1 MTRDRIAGIGF
12 HHPDRNARPLTKRKL
27 AVAHLL
33 MTAVL
38 VICIVVAVT
47 AVAIVSARAE
57 TLSAL
62 AHGREGVVPLA
73 LLIGLLLAGMG
84 GIAAVIVRKPQP
96 AGRNRSG

>member
-27 AVAHLL
+27 AFAHLL

-47 AVAIVSARAE
+47 AVAIGSARAE
-57 TLSAL
+57 TFSAL
-62 AHGREGVVPLA
+62 AQGREGIVPLA
-73 LLIGLLLAGMG
+73 LLVGLLLAGMG
-84 GIAAVIVRKPQP
+84 GITAAVIR
-96 AGRNRSG
+96 RS

>member
-47 AVAIVSARAE
+47 AVAIGSARAE
-57 TLSAL
+57 TFSAL
-62 AHGREGVVPLA
+62 AHGREGIVPLA
-73 LLIGLLLAGMG
+73 MLIGLLIAGIG
-84 GIAAVIVRKPQP
+84 GITAALVRRP
-96 AGRNRSG
+96 

>member
-38 VICIVVAVT
+38 VICIVIAVT
-47 AVAIVSARAE
+47 AVAIGSARAE
-57 TLSAL
+57 TMSAL
-62 AHGREGVVPLA
+62 AQGREGVVPLA
-73 LLIGLLLAGMG
+73 LLIGLLLAGIG
-84 GIAAVIVRKPQP
+84 GMAAVIVRNPQP
-96 AGRNRSG
+96 AGRNRTG

>member
-27 AVAHLL
+27 ALAHLL

-47 AVAIVSARAE
+47 AVAIGSARAD
-57 TLSAL
+57 TFSLL
-62 AHGREGVVPLA
+62 AQGREGVFPLA
-73 LLIGLLLAGMG
+73 LLIALLLAGMG
-84 GIAAVIVRKPQP
+84 GIAVVVR
-96 AGRNRSG
+96 RS

>member
-38 VICIVVAVT
+38 VICIVIAVT
-47 AVAIVSARAE
+47 AVAIGSARAD
-57 TLSAL
+57 TFSLL
-62 AHGREGVVPLA
+62 AQGREGIVPLA
-73 LLIGLLLAGMG
+73 VLIGILLAGLG
-84 GIAAVIVRKPQP
+84 GVTAAIVRRP
-96 AGRNRSG
+96 

>member
-27 AVAHLL
+27 ALAHLL

-47 AVAIVSARAE
+47 AVALGTARAE
-57 TLSAL
+57 TLTAVTQ
-62 AHGREGVVPLA
+62 GREGPLPLA
-73 LLIGLLLAGMG
+73 ILLALLLAGMG
-84 GIAAVIVRKPQP
+84 GITAAITR
-96 AGRNRSG
+96 R

>member
-27 AVAHLL
+27 ALAHLL

-38 VICIVVAVT
+38 VICIVIAVT
-47 AVAIVSARAE
+47 AVAIGSARAE

-62 AHGREGVVPLA
+62 AHGREGILPLA
-73 LLIGLLLAGMG
+73 ILIGLLLAGIG
-84 GIAAVIVRKPQP
+84 GIFTALVRHP
-96 AGRNRSG
+96 

>member
-27 AVAHLL
+27 ALAHLL

-38 VICIVVAVT
+38 VVCILVAVT
-47 AVAIVSARAE
+47 AVAIGTARAD

-62 AHGREGVVPLA
+62 AQGREGALPLA
-73 LLIGLLLAGMG
+73 VLIGLLLAGMG
-84 GIAAVIVRKPQP
+84 GITAAVTR
-96 AGRNRSG
+96 RS

>member
-27 AVAHLL
+27 ALAHLL

-47 AVAIVSARAE
+47 AVAIGSARAE

-62 AHGREGVVPLA
+62 AQGREGALPLA
-73 LLIGLLLAGMG
+73 LLIGLLLAGTG
-84 GIAAVIVRKPQP
+84 GIAAALVRHH
-96 AGRNRSG
+96 